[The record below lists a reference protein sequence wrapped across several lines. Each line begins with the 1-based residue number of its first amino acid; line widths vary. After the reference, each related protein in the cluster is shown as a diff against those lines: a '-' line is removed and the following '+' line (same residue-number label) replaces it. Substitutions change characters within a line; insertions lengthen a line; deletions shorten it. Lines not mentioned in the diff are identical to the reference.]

1 MTVTGTTPADSGSA
15 VLYQDIQQFYARQM
29 QLLDD
34 GEAERWSETFT
45 EDGVF
50 DGNAFPEPAAGRSA
64 VAAAARRAVDDF
76 TARGIQRR
84 HWLGMLS
91 VEPRQPD
98 EVLVTCYAQV
108 LETPRGGRPELR
120 ASTGCRDLL
129 VRGAQGWLV
138 KHRYIHRDDLD

>member
-1 MTVTGTTPADSGSA
+1 MTVTGTIPADPAFA
-15 VLYQDIQQFYARQM
+15 VLYQHIQQFYAQQM

-34 GEAERWSETFT
+34 GEAERWAETFT

-50 DGNAFPEPAAGRSA
+50 DGNAFAEPAVGRS
-64 VAAAARRAVDDF
+64 VIAAAARRAVDDY

-84 HWLGMLS
+84 HWLGMLW
-91 VEPRQPD
+91 VQPQQSD

-108 LETPRGGRPELR
+108 LETPRGRRPELR

-129 VRGAQGWLV
+129 VRGERGWLV
-138 KHRYIHRDDLD
+138 KHRHIHRDDLD